1 VILPDVNLLLYA
13 VDREAPQHSAAR
25 KWLEET
31 LSGGE
36 DVRLAWMVILAFLRL
51 STLRARSAQPMT
63 IDAAFSIMQGWLDHP
78 SVSIAQPGPEHARIL
93 RRLLTQAG
101 RGGNLTT
108 DAHLA
113 ALAIEYD
120 AELCSSD
127 NDFARF
133 PGLRWRNP
141 LHRSLK

>member
-13 VDREAPQHSAAR
+13 VDRKSPQHSVAR

-36 DVRLAWMVILAFLRL
+36 DVRLAWLVILAFLRL
-51 STLRARSAQPMT
+51 TTLSARSAQPMT
-63 IDAAFSIMQGWLDHP
+63 IDAAFAIMQGWLDHP
-78 SVSIAQPGPEHARIL
+78 SVSIAQPGPEHPRIL
-93 RRLLTQAG
+93 RRLLTQVG
-101 RGGNLTT
+101 TGGNLTT

-113 ALAIEYD
+113 ALAMEYG
-120 AELCSSD
+120 AQLCSSD

-133 PGLRWRNP
+133 PGLNWHNP
-141 LHRSLK
+141 LHPPLK

>member
-13 VDREAPQHSAAR
+13 VDRKAPQHSAAR

-51 STLRARSAQPMT
+51 STLSARSAQPMT
-63 IDAAFSIMQGWLDHP
+63 IDAAFSVVLGWLDHP

-93 RRLLTQAG
+93 HRLLTRAG
-101 RGGNLTT
+101 TGGNLTT

-113 ALAIEYD
+113 ALAIEHD
-120 AELCSSD
+120 AELASAD

-141 LHRSLK
+141 LHSPLK